1 MSKFQD
7 ATTLPIGQAMRSMI
21 QRVATGPEL
30 SKDLNEAEAELGMRL
45 ILEGTA
51 TPVEAAIFLIALR
64 MKRETAQE
72 NRGVLSAV
80 RGATHRGLADVD
92 ELIDIADPYDGF
104 NRTLPSS
111 PFLPAVLAACGLSA
125 VSHGVDSMGPKYGV
139 THARVLKASGIDV
152 DVSVDGAVAN
162 IESHGWSYVDQ
173 SQFCP
178 SLFGLKALRTEMVK
192 RPVITTVEVLAGPIA
207 ARGSTHLMTGY
218 VHKPYP
224 PIYSMLARHAGF
236 DSCVLVRGVEGG
248 VIPSL
253 RQPGRMV
260 HFFGEGE
267 DEALAL
273 DPAALQINSEQ
284 RAPLLPG
291 GLTAVEPADG
301 IGMTVDAGEV
311 AEAAVEQG
319 LAALSGAAGDV
330 RDSLIYAG
338 AIALFHTR
346 KYDDLV
352 AAATTVRAAL
362 DNGSALERFNAVRR
376 AP

>member
-45 ILEGTA
+45 ILEGAA

-64 MKRETAQE
+64 MKRETPQE

-139 THARVLKASGIDV
+139 THARVLKAAGIDV

-260 HFFGEGE
+260 HFFGDSE
-267 DEALAL
+267 DESLAL

-284 RAPLLPG
+284 RAPQLPG